1 MNTNEIKEKN
11 IAFIVGQ
18 NQTFKK
24 EKEDFQKEKRKNR
37 IYQKKNKWKKHVK
50 IFPKGKKK
58 MNTNE

>member
-37 IYQKKNKWKKHVK
+37 IYQKKNK
-50 IFPKGKKK
+50 
-58 MNTNE
+58 